1 MENNVYRIL
10 MNIDV
15 QTDFITGALHN
26 DLAIAKMPNLY
37 NYVDTVE
44 ADFAIATMDWHD
56 NNYLNTMEGKHLN
69 VPHCI
74 AGTEGAKIDPEF
86 LKKLRNKFK
95 KNLLVIKKR
104 TFGYYNWKNTFKEIC
119 KKLGINVINYGENLE
134 FIFIGFCTDICVI
147 SNVMIIKALFPN
159 AKIQVKESCCA
170 GVDKQGHDEALRAM
184 QRCHIDI
191 I

>member
-1 MENNVYRIL
+1 MKFLVG
-10 MNIDV
+10 IDV
-15 QTDFITGALHN
+15 QNDFITGALHN

-37 NYVDTVE
+37 KYIDDVE

-56 NNYLNTMEGKHLN
+56 KNYLSTMEGKHLN

-74 AGTEGAKIDPEF
+74 AGTEGAKIDSEF
-86 LKKLRNKFK
+86 LKKLKEKFK
-95 KNLLVIKKR
+95 NNLLVVKKR
-104 TFGYYNWKNTFKEIC
+104 TFGYYNWKNTFNKIF
-119 KKLGINVINYGENLE
+119 KNLGVNVINYGENLE

>member
-1 MENNVYRIL
+1 MKIL

-56 NNYLNTMEGKHLN
+56 KNYLNTMEGKHLD

-104 TFGYYNWKNTFKEIC
+104 TFGYYNWKNTFKKIC

-159 AKIQVKESCCA
+159 AKIIVKESCCA

-184 QRCHIDI
+184 QRCHIEI